1 MLRLSLITASN
12 RQPEWVDAGA
22 DDYAK
27 RLRGR
32 CTLEIKTVPLARR
45 TATTPAER
53 AIHDEGERMLA
64 AVPAG
69 AHVVALLE
77 TGKPWSTKELA
88 AKLEG
93 WMQRGAP
100 VALLVGGPDGLSRG
114 ASRAPTNA
122 GRCRVSRC
130 RTASFAWSPPKR
142 CTALGRCWRTTPI
155 TAREHYRKPEQAALR
170 PERVQR

>member
-1 MLRLSLITASN
+1 MLRLSLISASN

-45 TATTPAER
+45 THSSPAER
-53 AIHDEGERMLA
+53 AIADEGERLLA
-64 AVPAG
+64 LLPAA

-77 TGKPWSTKELA
+77 NGKAWSTKDLA
-88 AKLEG
+88 AKLET

-100 VALLVGGPDGLSRG
+100 VAFIVGGPDGLSP
-114 ASRAPTNA
+114 ACVARANERWSLSNLTLPH
-122 GRCRVSRC
+122 GLVRVVVAEALYR
-130 RTASFAWSPPKR
+130 AWSLLENHPYHR
-142 CTALGRCWRTTPI
+142 A
-155 TAREHYRKPEQAALR
+155 
-170 PERVQR
+170 

>member
-1 MLRLSLITASN
+1 MLRLELISASN
-12 RQPEWVDAGA
+12 RQPGWVDEGA
-22 DDYAK
+22 EDYAK

-45 TATTPAER
+45 TAKTPAER

-64 AVPAG
+64 LVPQG

-77 TGKPWSTKELA
+77 AGKPWSTKELA

-100 VALLVGGPDGLSRG
+100 VSFLVGGPDGLSPACVARG
-114 ASRAPTNA
+114 ADRWSLSTLTLPH
-122 GRCRVSRC
+122 GLVRVIVAEALYR
-130 RTASFAWSPPKR
+130 AWSLLENHPYHR
-142 CTALGRCWRTTPI
+142 A
-155 TAREHYRKPEQAALR
+155 
-170 PERVQR
+170 

>member
-12 RQPEWVDAGA
+12 RQPEWVDDGA

-32 CTLEIKTVPLARR
+32 CTLEIKTIPLARR
-45 TATTPAER
+45 TASTPTER
-53 AIHDEGERMLA
+53 AIDDEGERMLA
-64 AVPAG
+64 VLPTG

-77 TGKPWSTKELA
+77 TGKPWSTNELA

-100 VALLVGGPDGLSRG
+100 VAFLVGGPDGLS
-114 ASRAPTNA
+114 AACVARANERWSLSSLTLPH
-122 GRCRVSRC
+122 GLVRVVVAEALYR
-130 RTASFAWSPPKR
+130 AWSVLENHPYHR
-142 CTALGRCWRTTPI
+142 A
-155 TAREHYRKPEQAALR
+155 
-170 PERVQR
+170 

>member
-12 RQPEWVDAGA
+12 RQPAWVDEGA

-32 CTLEIKTVPLARR
+32 CTLEIKAVPLARR
-45 TATTPAER
+45 TATAPAER
-53 AIHDEGERMLA
+53 AIQEESKRMLA

-88 AKLEG
+88 RKLEG
-93 WMQRGAP
+93 WMQLGAP
-100 VALLVGGPDGLSRG
+100 VALLVGGPDGLSPECI
-114 ASRAPTNA
+114 ARANERWSLSNLTLPH
-122 GRCRVSRC
+122 GLVRVVVAEALYR
-130 RTASFAWSPPKR
+130 AWSLLENHPYH
-142 CTALGRCWRTTPI
+142 
-155 TAREHYRKPEQAALR
+155 RE
-170 PERVQR
+170 